1 MPGQSKTVVICG
13 AGLAG
18 LALGAL
24 LRDQGLHVLV
34 VEKRPLFERQ
44 GYTFTMQAP
53 GWRALDALGLRASVA
68 AVGHRLPWVLVQAAS
83 GTELRRVDGKLAE
96 AITGGPV
103 IQLFRW
109 QVIDAL
115 LEHARARG
123 CEIITGSSIASVQIQ
138 GERVQVHL
146 DGEEEPRTAE
156 LLVGADGTHSEVR
169 TQLRLGAATV
179 DPVWSLSLMGPS
191 RGEGFRL
198 RLGTESYMVIAPMGQ
213 AGSHWVLTSRRP
225 LPEPCDEPG
234 LREALRQGLREVGE
248 DVNVADTATRLR
260 WIRNE
265 EVKLGRW
272 SAQGRVVLVGDA
284 AHAVWHTAGLGGSLA
299 LADATTLARFLAK
312 RPIPE
317 AIAAYEAERRP
328 IAERVRKLARKNMSL
343 NLPPEWLAGVRN
355 LVLRFLPLSLLA
367 PPSTDVDS
375 SVSSAG

>member
-13 AGLAG
+13 AGLAS
-18 LALGAL
+18 LALAAL
-24 LRDQGLHVLV
+24 LRDQGFHVLV

-53 GWRALDALGLRASVA
+53 GWRALDDLGLRASVA
-68 AVGHRLPWVLVQAAS
+68 AVGHRLPWILVQAAS
-83 GTELRRVDGKLAE
+83 GTELRRVEGKLAE

-109 QVIDAL
+109 QVIEAL

-123 CEIITGSSIASVQIQ
+123 CEIITGSSISSVQVQ

-146 DGEEEPRTAE
+146 DGEKEPRTAD

-179 DPVWSLSLMGPS
+179 APIWSLSLMGPS

-198 RLGTESYMVIAPMGQ
+198 RLGAQSYIVIAPMGQ
-213 AGSHWVLTSRRP
+213 AASHWVLTSRRP
-225 LPEPCDEPG
+225 MPEPCDEPG

-248 DVNVADTATRLR
+248 DVNIADTATRLR

-265 EVKLGRW
+265 EVNLGRW

-299 LADATTLARFLAK
+299 LADATTLARFLAM

-317 AIAAYEAERRP
+317 AIIAYESERRP

-355 LVLRFLPLSLLA
+355 LVLRCLPLSLLA

>member
-1 MPGQSKTVVICG
+1 MPGQSKTVIICG

-24 LRDQGLHVLV
+24 LRDQGFHVLV

-53 GWRALDALGLRASVA
+53 GWRALDELGLRASVA
-68 AVGHRLPWVLVQAAS
+68 AAGYRLPFVLVQAAS
-83 GTELRRVDGKLAE
+83 GKELRRVDGDLAE

-109 QVIDAL
+109 QVIEAL
-115 LEHARARG
+115 LERARDRG
-123 CEIITGSSIASVQIQ
+123 CKIVTGSSIKSVQVQ

-146 DGEEEPRTAE
+146 DGEEEPRTAD
-156 LLVGADGTHSEVR
+156 LLIGADGTHSQVR
-169 TQLRLGAATV
+169 AQLRLGAATV
-179 DPVWSLSLMGPS
+179 DPIWSLSLMGPS

-198 RLGTESYMVIAPMGQ
+198 RLGTEAYMVIAPMGQ
-213 AGSHWVLTSRRP
+213 AESHWVLTSRRT
-225 LPEPCDEPG
+225 LPEPCDDLG

-248 DVNVADTATRLR
+248 HMNIAETATRLR

-265 EVKLGRW
+265 EVNLGRW

-299 LADATTLARFLAK
+299 LADATTLARFLA
-312 RPIPE
+312 RHPIPE
-317 AIAAYEAERRP
+317 AIAAFEAERRP
-328 IAERVRKLARKNMSL
+328 IAERVRRLARKNMRL

-355 LVLRFLPLSLLA
+355 LMLRFLPLSLLA
-367 PPSTDVDS
+367 PPSADVDS